1 MDNLLILEWL
11 IFKGAVEEHESK
23 MLFAT
28 KKENR
33 AEKQLFKISVSSC
46 VILIT
51 AAKSGWEIAKF
62 RNFAICWD

>member
-1 MDNLLILEWL
+1 
-11 IFKGAVEEHESK
+11 

-28 KKENR
+28 KKENS

-51 AAKSGWEIAKF
+51 AAKSG
-62 RNFAICWD
+62 

>member
-11 IFKGAVEEHESK
+11 IFKGAVEEHERYS
-23 MLFAT
+23 
-28 KKENR
+28 

>member
-1 MDNLLILEWL
+1 
-11 IFKGAVEEHESK
+11 

-28 KKENR
+28 KKENS

-51 AAKSGWEIAKF
+51 TAKSGWEIAKF